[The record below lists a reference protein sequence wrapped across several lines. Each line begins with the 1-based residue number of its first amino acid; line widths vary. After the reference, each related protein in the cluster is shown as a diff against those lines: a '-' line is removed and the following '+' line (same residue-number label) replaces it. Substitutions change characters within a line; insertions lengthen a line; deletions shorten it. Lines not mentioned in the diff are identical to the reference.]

1 MKELLCVMVA
11 DDGQIAV
18 STEFA
23 FPEARRGTVPF
34 DRQDGLYRQ
43 LVESLREADE
53 GCLHAIR
60 LLESARKDARFHYA
74 GLHPE
79 LAMALL
85 EWRRKKAAEQHIPAY
100 YVLHQGVLLGL
111 ADLAPQT
118 LEELLTVPGFG
129 PGLQA
134 RYGEEILA
142 ITSQVQHDGI
152 S

>member
-1 MKELLCVMVA
+1 MVA

-23 FPEARRGTVPF
+23 FPEAKRGAVPM

-43 LVESLREADE
+43 LVESLRGAEE
-53 GCLHAIR
+53 GCLYAIR
-60 LLESARKDARFHYA
+60 LLESTRKDARFHYA

-85 EWRRKKAAEQHIPAY
+85 EWRRKKAAQQHIPAY

-142 ITSQVQHDGI
+142 ITAQVQDDGI